1 MTLVLVSESCHSY
14 LVFQKFYI
22 FILYWNTFEVSR
34 AHLVKPIGVVL
45 SLLPIDCLHYKK
57 WQIGTIYLI
66 QNKYCSEIYCY
77 QKYFKLT
84 FISFD
89 ILFLIKFYFFGN
101 LQIISV
107 LLWYF
112 LRTKCQQDGAQAS
125 CSIRMLIKMS
135 TRILIVNCWHQQ
147 VTLQCQ
153 CKQYI
158 VFCRGKHFV

>member
-1 MTLVLVSESCHSY
+1 M
-14 LVFQKFYI
+14 FYI
-22 FILYWNTFEVSR
+22 YLFFWKFSIYILYETHLFGVSG

-45 SLLPIDCLHYKK
+45 SLLPMDCLHYKK

-89 ILFLIKFYFFGN
+89 ILLLIKFHFFGN
-101 LQIISV
+101 LQIYLCSWDNFSGPNV
-107 LLWYF
+107 
-112 LRTKCQQDGAQAS
+112 TKAWR
-125 CSIRMLIKMS
+125 SIRMLIKMS

-158 VFCRGKHFV
+158 VFCREKHFVIALFAHFF

>member
-1 MTLVLVSESCHSY
+1 MTNSWNAELNKHIELTLIFVSESCHSSVRVVCFLYALYIY
-14 LVFQKFYI
+14 LAFWKFSIY
-22 FILYWNTFEVSR
+22 ILYGTHLFGVSG

-89 ILFLIKFYFFGN
+89 ILLLIKFHFFGK
-101 LQIISV
+101 LSDISV
-107 LLWYF
+107 LL
-112 LRTKCQQDGAQAS
+112 R
-125 CSIRMLIKMS
+125 
-135 TRILIVNCWHQQ
+135 
-147 VTLQCQ
+147 
-153 CKQYI
+153 
-158 VFCRGKHFV
+158 